1 MVKGRTGISRT
12 HIVKLRKWFPP
23 NDPPAASVARL
34 CILREDLMLECRG
47 VQPKE
52 IEELDHHSDKWRRIY
67 FHRNMVRTL
76 MEIRSAIVNLER
88 APEFEQL
95 LGKQP
100 EPKQDEFRRLVKEFN
115 QAHEVIKEIRDSVG
129 GHVLQTRVQEA
140 LDQMD
145 FDREGFYEIGQT
157 LEDTYYKFA
166 SELVIAVLL
175 RDVPEES
182 QESKIRTDFNT
193 IANLIPV
200 LSLIHEILEMYAKER
215 RLLK

>member
-1 MVKGRTGISRT
+1 
-12 HIVKLRKWFPP
+12 
-23 NDPPAASVARL
+23 
-34 CILREDLMLECRG
+34 MLECRG

-67 FHRNMVRTL
+67 FHRNMARTL

-88 APEFEQL
+88 APEFAQL

-100 EPKQDEFRRLVKEFN
+100 KPKQDEFRRLFKVFN
-115 QAHEVIKEIRDSVG
+115 QGHEVIKEIRHSVG
-129 GHVLQTRVQEA
+129 GHVLQKSVEEA

-157 LEDTYYKFA
+157 LEDTHYKFA

-175 RDVPEES
+175 RDVPEEL
-182 QESKIRTDFNT
+182 QEAKIHTDFDT
-193 IANLIPV
+193 IASLIPV
-200 LSLIHEILEMYAKER
+200 LSLIHEIFEMYARER
-215 RLLK
+215 RLLV